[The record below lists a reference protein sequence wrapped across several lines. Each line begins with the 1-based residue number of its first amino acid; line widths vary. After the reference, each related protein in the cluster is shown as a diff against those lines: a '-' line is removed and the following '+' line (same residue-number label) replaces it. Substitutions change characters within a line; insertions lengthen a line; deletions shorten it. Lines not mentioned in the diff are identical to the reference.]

1 MQDPVNPIMHK
12 LGNHT
17 FLTGLGVGAV
27 VTLLVSNPGVQRAV
41 FRTVARTTN
50 AITSGLAEARSASM
64 TRRRKFTTRARRKKK
79 RKNSPERRKSLGS
92 LFHDSRCCGLV
103 APC

>member
-50 AITSGLAEARSASM
+50 AITSGLAEA
-64 TRRRKFTTRARRKKK
+64 K
-79 RKNSPERRKSLGS
+79 ER
-92 LFHDSRCCGLV
+92 FHDAQAEVHHESTQEEEEEL
-103 APC
+103 A